1 MSTQRFMV
9 DNNALTFLGERR
21 RRSVTFRERCRI
33 PEDVLREA
41 EGAPDHASLLSL
53 AFAVTPSVLRYVR
66 RVMATIPLG
75 NTELIDLYGYKGTA
89 DPVLVASALAA
100 LDQEA
105 LTLLPDRWS
114 IVTLDKAVLATA
126 AAFGVH
132 TTTPTEL
139 AHLIDASV

>member
-1 MSTQRFMV
+1 MSAHRFMV

-21 RRSVTFRERCRI
+21 RRSAMFRRRCRI

-41 EGAPDHASLLSL
+41 EGAPDHAALLSL
-53 AFAVTPSVLRYVR
+53 AFAVTPSVLAHVR
-66 RVMATIPLG
+66 TVMATVPLG
-75 NTELIDLYGYKGTA
+75 STELVDLYGYKGTA

-114 IVTLDKAVLATA
+114 IVTLDQAVLTTA

-132 TTTPTEL
+132 TTTPAEL
-139 AHLIDASV
+139 ARLIDASL